1 MRVYVLNNNFLIYI
15 KKIKLKKKIKL
26 IKNNEKIKMILYL
39 KNVSWNLSVIR

>member
-15 KKIKLKKKIKL
+15 KKIKLKKKIK
-26 IKNNEKIKMILYL
+26 IKKNNEKIKMILYL